1 MDIRLYN
8 SLTRSPEIFAPMD
21 PGEAKVY
28 SCGPTVYSAASIG
41 NFRSFLF
48 ADTLVRVLRYNRI
61 PVKWVMNITDVGHLV
76 GDVDEGEDKLQKSAR
91 REGKT
96 AWDVAQQYTKL
107 FLKDMK
113 ALNITMPD
121 LLPRATD
128 HIEEQ
133 IALVKELEDNGYTY
147 RITDGVYFDT
157 SKLKNYG
164 ALSGQA
170 QEEKKE
176 GARVEVNQEK
186 RQAAD
191 FALWKFSPEGAVR
204 DMEWDSPWGVG
215 FPGWH
220 AECTAM
226 SMKYLGNL
234 YDIHTGG
241 MDLLSVHHPN
251 EMAQAQGSR
260 GTTEAKIW
268 MHNAFLQVN
277 GGRMGKSLGNAY
289 TIADLE
295 SRGFDPLAF
304 RYFFFQAHYRRPH
317 NFTFEALEAASQALK
332 RLRAIVR
339 TWDTPAIGCTEYE
352 ERFQRAVNDDLD
364 MPQAVAIVW
373 EMVNDA
379 LQTSSAKAQSLK
391 RFDDVLGL
399 KLMDYIAR
407 PLEIPSEVRTLMD
420 ERAQAR
426 AKKDFEASDR
436 LRDEIQ
442 AHGFVVEDTDD
453 GQRISEA

>member
-8 SLTRSPEIFAPMD
+8 SLTRTLETFAPLD

-41 NFRSFLF
+41 NLRAFLF
-48 ADTLVRVLRYNRI
+48 ADTLVRVLRFNRV

-76 GDVDEGEDKLQKSAR
+76 SDADDGEDKLQKSAR

-96 AWDVAQQYTKL
+96 AWDIAAVYTQC
-107 FLKDMK
+107 FFDDMK
-113 ALNITMPD
+113 ALNIVMPD
-121 LLPRATD
+121 ILPKATD

-147 RITDGVYFDT
+147 RISDGIYFDT
-157 SKLKNYG
+157 SKLKDYG
-164 ALSGQA
+164 VLSGQA

-176 GARVEVNQEK
+176 GARVEVNAQK
-186 RQAAD
+186 RHAAD
-191 FALWKFSPEGAVR
+191 FALWKFSPENTVR

-241 MDLLSVHHPN
+241 IDLMSVHHPN
-251 EMAQAQGSR
+251 EIAQAQGSR

-289 TIADLE
+289 TIPDLV

-317 NFTFEALEAASQALK
+317 NFTFEALEGASQALK
-332 RLRAIVR
+332 RLRAIAR
-339 TWDTPAIGCTEYE
+339 GWDTPAIGCANYE
-352 ERFQRAVNDDLD
+352 VRFHKAVNDDLD
-364 MPQAVAIVW
+364 MPQALAIVW
-373 EMVNDA
+373 DMVNDA
-379 LQTSSAKAQSLK
+379 APSTSAKAQSLK

-399 KLMDYIAR
+399 KLMGYIAR
-407 PLEIPSEVRTLMD
+407 PLEVPNDVRSLMN

-436 LRDEIQ
+436 LRDTIKTL
-442 AHGFVVEDTDD
+442 GFIVEDTDD
-453 GQRISEA
+453 GQRISEV